1 MNPIT
6 GGAGF
11 IGSHLVA
18 APLDEGEDVHVLKCR
33 RGQLRPPAAGWYR
46 TGQRRLPRPSSH
58 GLGNTRLQ
66 PCLSFGGRSDLWRR
80 NLREYDAVNY
90 QGALNVAHAALDN
103 GAKRVLHTSAESI
116 LTLAAIRLTTR

>member
-1 MNPIT
+1 MYT
-6 GGAGF
+6 RSSVAGASFDHLLLDG
-11 IGSHLVA
+11 IELVSADSRDQASMAWATRDCSHAYHLA
-18 APLDEGEDVHVLKCR
+18 ADP
-33 RGQLRPPAAGWYR
+33 
-46 TGQRRLPRPSSH
+46 T
-58 GLGNTRLQ
+58 
-66 PCLSFGGRSDLWRR
+66 LWRR